1 MIGIITNVL
10 AVAVGGV
17 LGMLFG
23 HKLSQDFITK
33 LTSVLGVCAIGMGI
47 SSITLMENMPAV
59 ILAVVL
65 GTSIGLSLHLG
76 EWITRS
82 AALLQRPI
90 AKLMGPQ
97 SQGGPEQAEFL
108 SLMVTGIVL
117 FCASATGLYGCL
129 DAGMTGNATILLS
142 KSILDFF
149 TAVVFACSLGL
160 VTSVIAIP
168 QAIIFLCLFFAARAI
183 FPLTTPTMI
192 ADFKACGGFLLI
204 ATGLRITKIKDFPIA
219 DMLPAMVLVMPL
231 NALWVN
237 CVQPLL

>member
-47 SSITLMENMPAV
+47 SSITLMENMPTV

-65 GTSIGLSLHLG
+65 GTSIGLPLHLG

-90 AKLMGPQ
+90 SKLMGPQ

-117 FCASATGLYGCL
+117 FCASATGLYSFL
-129 DAGMTGNATILLS
+129 DAGMTSATILLS

>member
-47 SSITLMENMPAV
+47 SSITLMENMPTV

-65 GTSIGLSLHLG
+65 GTSIGLPLHLG

-90 AKLMGPQ
+90 SKLMGPQ

-117 FCASATGLYGCL
+117 FCASATGLYSCL
-129 DAGMTGNATILLS
+129 DAGMTSATILLS
-142 KSILDFF
+142 QSILDFF

-231 NALWVN
+231 NALWVK

>member
-1 MIGIITNVL
+1 
-10 AVAVGGV
+10 
-17 LGMLFG
+17 
-23 HKLSQDFITK
+23 
-33 LTSVLGVCAIGMGI
+33 
-47 SSITLMENMPAV
+47 
-59 ILAVVL
+59 
-65 GTSIGLSLHLG
+65 
-76 EWITRS
+76 
-82 AALLQRPI
+82 
-90 AKLMGPQ
+90 
-97 SQGGPEQAEFL
+97 
-108 SLMVTGIVL
+108 
-117 FCASATGLYGCL
+117 
-129 DAGMTGNATILLS
+129 MTGNATILLS

-231 NALWVN
+231 SALWVN